1 MAKGP
6 KVTHPEFIDFDSDED
21 DLLGE
26 DELLHDKS
34 SELSNDEN
42 ASSLYSR
49 EESNDNAMKEIER
62 LTKELNTLKLAH
74 ETTQQDH
81 RELLRSHE
89 KLRFEKLTLEQEHE
103 FLKAI
108 NDDLRKKS
116 SSYLAKRLL
125 LSNFLPP
132 IKTKHDKHKKNSSSS
147 SNNNNVKSNIVA
159 SSSSLDFTN
168 NVSSQVTL
176 EQENSLLK
184 EIIEKG
190 VYKSLAGS
198 KNCEEIVRKQGRHR
212 KNQGIGFERKF
223 NAEGVE
229 WEEGQYPTPQ
239 FVSQKEK
246 YDPTSSNVEE
256 AQDDLPPQDHKL
268 KAKDKLQEEID
279 AFIEAPQ
286 AMVKW
291 VPKDTSSST
300 SSSSTTTPRIPI
312 KMMWIPKKKN

>member
-1 MAKGP
+1 MVKGP
-6 KVTHPEFIDFDSDED
+6 KVSHPEFIDFDSDED

-26 DELLHDKS
+26 DELIKDDS
-34 SELSNDEN
+34 SELSHNEH
-42 ASSLYSR
+42 ASSLYSQ

-74 ETTQQDH
+74 EITQEDH

-116 SSYLAKRLL
+116 SSYLAKRHI

-132 IKTKHDKHKKNSSSS
+132 IKTKPKKGSSSS
-147 SNNNNVKSNIVA
+147 SNNNKAKSNVVT
-159 SSSSLDFTN
+159 SSSSLDSTN
-168 NVSSQVTL
+168 NVSIQVTL

-184 EIIEKG
+184 GIIEKG

-198 KNCEEIVRKQGRHR
+198 KNFEEIVRKQGRHR

-229 WEEGQYPTPQ
+229 WE
-239 FVSQKEK
+239 
-246 YDPTSSNVEE
+246 
-256 AQDDLPPQDHKL
+256 
-268 KAKDKLQEEID
+268 
-279 AFIEAPQ
+279 
-286 AMVKW
+286 
-291 VPKDTSSST
+291 
-300 SSSSTTTPRIPI
+300 
-312 KMMWIPKKKN
+312 